1 MKPFRLRW
9 LDFSCRMIDFWYEMT
24 NPIVHRWWRFQKWKR
39 RRNPELVE
47 LDAFRE
53 LLEIERK
60 LKDYPNAKP
69 LLERANELYKITG
82 QTDKCC
88 QCVSVANTNFQC
100 Q

>member
-1 MKPFRLRW
+1 MNPFRLRW

-53 LLEIERK
+53 LVKIERK
-60 LKDYPNAKP
+60 LKEYPNARP
-69 LLERANELYKITG
+69 LRERANELYKITW
-82 QTDKCC
+82 QAD
-88 QCVSVANTNFQC
+88 
-100 Q
+100 